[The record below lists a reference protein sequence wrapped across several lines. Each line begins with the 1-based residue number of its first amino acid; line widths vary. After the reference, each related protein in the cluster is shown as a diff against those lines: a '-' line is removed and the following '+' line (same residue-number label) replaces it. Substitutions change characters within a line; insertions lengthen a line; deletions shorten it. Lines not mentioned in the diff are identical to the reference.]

1 MIWKYL
7 NKDIIGAHSMRI
19 YGTTGTRVSVL
30 KNEHELLLVQDQ
42 DSNKFFVKQTDLS
55 DDPQIKSIQAKAMAK
70 KTRR

>member
-7 NKDIIGAHSMRI
+7 KKDIIGAHSMRI

-30 KNEHELLLVQDQ
+30 KNDNELLLVQDQ
-42 DSNKFFVKQTDLS
+42 DHNKFFVKPNDLS
-55 DDPQIKSIQAKAMAK
+55 DDPQTIQAKTVAK